1 MARQDL
7 LVFAV
12 SVLYIGAIMGGMFGW
27 GASKN
32 WTAEKP
38 IFNPDPERFWE
49 KPDRA
54 CNVTDPYAGLGGFW
68 LHVFYFYYC
77 FA

>member
-49 KPDRA
+49 KPDRY
-54 CNVTDPYAGLGGFW
+54 CNVTDPYAGLGS
-68 LHVFYFYYC
+68 LLE
-77 FA
+77 